1 MSGTLP
7 QSTAPQ
13 DQPAAPQDQ
22 SAARQS
28 TPTFADL
35 LRAMF
40 RLSRPNVPAPQFYPA
55 FLKSLA
61 GALHAPSVCVWCA
74 TAETFQ
80 VLAHHQLEQ
89 VGMRPDSEAWAT
101 HLGLLTSIAR
111 GKKPARIQPGQVT
124 EAGTNPLNMELFCV
138 PFTVGKGVRFVVEVF
153 SAASLA
159 DPARPLKG
167 RLARLHQLCEF
178 LQDYLTSQ
186 ELKQH
191 ASQAEVESK
200 LRAFVTRLNA
210 IATFNE
216 LAVVAVNEG
225 RQTIGCERVSLGWLS
240 GRHPRILSVSGHDTI
255 DPRSNVIRALV
266 NLTKSATQSGVA
278 LKTSFPPAG
287 GEATQTS
294 PLTNEK
300 SVQNDKMNNAYQS
313 AMDSYP
319 TTDRPRHLLVI
330 PIGESNELSKL
341 RGALI
346 VEQFESDALQKPAI
360 QLAAFVAD
368 QIRLPLQRLEL
379 LESVPF
385 LSWWSRPNRRPWSRR
400 IWRLL
405 LLTLVLGA
413 VGGLACLPMEL
424 RLSADG
430 DLLAETRHA
439 VFAPENGVVRE
450 VHVDHGSRVRT
461 GDPLLTL
468 DNLDLSAQLRDLTGQ
483 LVQMRERQRSLEA
496 KRSGARL
503 TEREQLELQS
513 GLVEAASSAEHTER
527 QIKLLQERM
536 DRLRVVA
543 PADGIVTSWNVKQTL
558 LHRTVLP
565 GDALLQEIEPTG
577 RWMIELR
584 IPEDRAGYVVRHLS
598 ELPTNESFKVE
609 FVLATEPE
617 RRYPGLLRNIAAR
630 TELTADGHIVR
641 AVIELD
647 PENLPPLRDGAE
659 VKARLHCGPQRAGF
673 VWFRELIEV
682 IQTYWWY

>member
-1 MSGTLP
+1 
-7 QSTAPQ
+7 
-13 DQPAAPQDQ
+13 
-22 SAARQS
+22 
-28 TPTFADL
+28 
-35 LRAMF
+35 
-40 RLSRPNVPAPQFYPA
+40 
-55 FLKSLA
+55 
-61 GALHAPSVCVWCA
+61 
-74 TAETFQ
+74 
-80 VLAHHQLEQ
+80 
-89 VGMRPDSEAWAT
+89 MRPDSETWAT

-111 GKKPARIQPGQVT
+111 VKQPARIQPGQVT

-153 SAASLA
+153 STASLA

-178 LQDYLTSQ
+178 FQDYLTSQ
-186 ELKQH
+186 ELKQQ

-200 LRAFVTRLNA
+200 LRAFVTRLNMV
-210 IATFNE
+210 TTSNE

-266 NLTKSATQSGVA
+266 NLTKSASQSGLA

-287 GEATQTS
+287 SEATQTS

-300 SVQNDKMNNAYQS
+300 TIQNDKMNKAYQS

-330 PIGESNELSKL
+330 PIGESNEPSKL

-360 QLAAFVAD
+360 QLAVFVAD

-450 VHVDHGSRVRT
+450 VHVDHGSRVRV

-483 LVQMRERQRSLEA
+483 LIQVRERQRSLEA
-496 KRSGARL
+496 KRSGTRL

-536 DRLRVVA
+536 DRLRIVA

-598 ELPTNESFKVE
+598 ELPKDESFKVE

-647 PENLPPLRDGAE
+647 LDNLPPLRDGAE